1 MNCWQRVPTPPPPST
16 YFMKT
21 PLYCL
26 HLSYVMKSWI
36 CTWRALIP
44 SCQKNLVVC
53 LQQGFSLLRS
63 NIWSGFLLV
72 SDLISHT
79 NKQTYTAH
87 RGANRLAHP
96 HKYISTPP
104 VMCSLNSY
112 LYYNEGIIHWYQKF
126 TLQSFTM
133 SLLLKN
139 YWLVKVTYLLIRFN
153 KIRFFP

>member
-1 MNCWQRVPTPPPPST
+1 MNCWQRVPTPPST

-36 CTWRALIP
+36 CTCRALIP

-87 RGANRLAHP
+87 RGPIDWHTHINIYQHHCYVLTEQ
-96 HKYISTPP
+96 IS
-104 VMCSLNSY
+104 VLQWGNNSLISKIY
-112 LYYNEGIIHWYQKF
+112 F
-126 TLQSFTM
+126 TEFHNVFAFEKLLTCQSHI
-133 SLLLKN
+133 S
-139 YWLVKVTYLLIRFN
+139 VD
-153 KIRFFP
+153 